1 MYKFCYRSVFCFN
14 HQLFCGS
21 TDGNQPLF
29 LWGFSRG
36 TCSLN
41 PVVSSHR
48 LTTTDPVFAA
58 GRHHAPTKNHL
69 TSRTESHRFF
79 FRGFNIPRAVRTM
92 SLMMSILSLWI
103 VWHVFS
109 NPTASMG
116 RLYSYLH
123 LPSQFIYHKHKRFMW
138 VNIPFVPWMIWL
150 FSKDLFK
157 KTFYYMGL
165 TTVWGRYI
173 WNICMLKCFRPTI
186 AADNGQLRPSQL
198 KKNVILDQFDK
209 QPYGDL

>member
-1 MYKFCYRSVFCFN
+1 M
-14 HQLFCGS
+14 
-21 TDGNQPLF
+21 
-29 LWGFSRG
+29 
-36 TCSLN
+36 CSLN

-48 LTTTDPVFAA
+48 LTTTAPVFAA
-58 GRHHAPTKNHL
+58 GRRDAPHQKSPH
-69 TSRTESHRFF
+69 RTASVF

-92 SLMMSILSLWI
+92 SLMMSILFLWI

-109 NPTASMG
+109 NPIASMG
-116 RLYSYLH
+116 RLYIYLH
-123 LPSQFIYHKHKRFMW
+123 LPSKFIYHKHKRFMW

-165 TTVWGRYI
+165 TTVWGRY
-173 WNICMLKCFRPTI
+173 MKYMHAQVFTPTI

-198 KKNVILDQFDK
+198 KKTLFWTNSINNHMGIYKKTVLSITSSGEIGFWEHDINPSLVWIYLD
-209 QPYGDL
+209 

>member
-1 MYKFCYRSVFCFN
+1 
-14 HQLFCGS
+14 
-21 TDGNQPLF
+21 
-29 LWGFSRG
+29 
-36 TCSLN
+36 
-41 PVVSSHR
+41 
-48 LTTTDPVFAA
+48 
-58 GRHHAPTKNHL
+58 
-69 TSRTESHRFF
+69 
-79 FRGFNIPRAVRTM
+79 M

-198 KKNVILDQFDK
+198 KKTLFWTNSINNHMGIYKKNRPLNHIFGWDRFLRAWYQPKSSLDLFGLVLDRRNGLMVTQN
-209 QPYGDL
+209 